1 MARIKLDM
9 PARLL
14 ATVHIPVRISDINYG
29 NHVGNDAFVSI
40 LHEARLQWLLQHG
53 CTELNAGGSGLILS
67 DLVVEFKQ
75 QSFYG
80 DLVTVEVYLGEIS
93 RVGFELYYSLATK
106 RNGIHQLLAHAKTS
120 MICYNYETNK
130 TVSIP
135 VALNTIFKGN

>member
-14 ATVHIPVRISDINYG
+14 ATVHILVRISDINYG

-75 QSFYG
+75 QSF
-80 DLVTVEVYLGEIS
+80 
-93 RVGFELYYSLATK
+93 
-106 RNGIHQLLAHAKTS
+106 
-120 MICYNYETNK
+120 
-130 TVSIP
+130 
-135 VALNTIFKGN
+135 